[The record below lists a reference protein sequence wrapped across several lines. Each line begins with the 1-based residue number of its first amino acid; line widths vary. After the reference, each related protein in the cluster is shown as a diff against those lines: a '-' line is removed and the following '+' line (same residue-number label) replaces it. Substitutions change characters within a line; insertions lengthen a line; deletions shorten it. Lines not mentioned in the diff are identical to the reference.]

1 MLFFV
6 SENLGDD
13 GTNFYLVSVEN
24 QVEVRR
30 MFDTDA
36 DIDITPDVEEWLNEQ
51 YGGFAALGTV

>member
-6 SENLGDD
+6 SEDLGDD
-13 GTNFYLVSVEN
+13 GTNFCLVSAEN
-24 QVEVRR
+24 QAEVRR

-36 DIDITPDVEEWLNEQ
+36 DLYITTGIEDMLNEQ

>member
-13 GTNFYLVSVEN
+13 GTNYYLVSAEN

-30 MFDTDA
+30 MFDDDA
-36 DIDITPDVEEWLNEQ
+36 DLDITTEVEYMLNEQ